1 MSANTPELLEWDST
15 FFGVRIARI
24 EGRELT
30 TPDARAAVAWCRE
43 QRVDCCYLRSDADDI
58 ATLRSAGEEGFR
70 FVDVRMTLDCELAEL
85 STFQAHDG
93 IRTARPADIPELR
106 AIASYNHRNTRFYA
120 DEHFARERC
129 DELYATWIEK
139 SVEGWAQRVL
149 VVDHGSGPLGY
160 LTIHLKPQAHG
171 EIGLVGI
178 ARDAQ
183 GRGLGKQLVE
193 SAIAWLRQKSLLA
206 ASVVTQGRNIGAQRL
221 YQACGFRTRSL
232 ELWHH
237 RWFEHS

>member
-1 MSANTPELLEWDST
+1 MNANAPELLEWDST
-15 FFGVRIARI
+15 FFGVRVARI

-30 TPDARAAVAWCRE
+30 TPAARAAVTWCRE

-58 ATLRSAGEEGFR
+58 VTQRSAGDEGFR
-70 FVDVRMTLDCELAEL
+70 FVDVRMTLDCELAETTT
-85 STFQAHDG
+85 SEAHDG

-106 AIASYNHRNTRFYA
+106 TIATYNHRNTRFYA

-149 VVDHGSGPLGY
+149 VADYGAGAVGY
-160 LTIHLKPQAHG
+160 LTLHLKPQAHG
-171 EIGLVGI
+171 EIGLVGV
-178 ARDAQ
+178 ARDSQ
-183 GRGLGKQLVE
+183 GRGIGRQLVE
-193 SAIAWLRQKSLLA
+193 TAIAWLRQKGLLA